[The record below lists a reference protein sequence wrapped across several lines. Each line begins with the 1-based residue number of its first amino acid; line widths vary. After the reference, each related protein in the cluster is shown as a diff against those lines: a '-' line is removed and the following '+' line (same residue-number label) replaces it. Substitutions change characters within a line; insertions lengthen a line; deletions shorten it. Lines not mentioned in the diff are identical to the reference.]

1 MLMKGWKD
9 FMTDTCAECHTP
21 LPEIDFCSACNEH
34 ADWRYDD
41 DEWLSACCS
50 ARPVEVDPT

>member
-21 LPEIDFCSACNEH
+21 PPEIDFCSACNEH
-34 ADWRYDD
+34 AAFWWDD
-41 DEWLSACCS
+41 TEWLSECCA